1 MSLLVFQQVEIDHVQ
16 DKAGECVRFDAHGS
30 PLPVFR
36 LYGVTPEQNS
46 VTCHVHGF
54 LPYFY
59 IQCPAVV
66 TDSNLPEFHERL
78 LHRMKDSDT
87 TPWPLFRTEIVH
99 KTNVYGFVPK
109 STQERYIR
117 ITCTSPNAMNTA
129 KRVVEGG
136 FNYLKQADQHTQF
149 STYESNIPF
158 VMRFMVD
165 SLMTGVNWIE
175 LPAGKW
181 SLRTRGDSVSTSQ
194 IECDVFYADMLSH
207 APEAAWSHIAPLR
220 ILSFDIECAGRK
232 GIFPEAQHDPVIQI
246 AAVVTVQ
253 GDPTPLIRTIFTLN
267 SCAPIVGAEVLSYES
282 EVEMLDSFG
291 EFFGIVDPDVVIG
304 YNIANFDFP
313 YLLDR
318 ATAIKAVKFPF
329 LGRIARSQTKAKDTT
344 FSSKAY
350 GTRESKTINL
360 EGRIIFDLLQ
370 VMQRDYKLRSYS
382 LNSVSAHFLN
392 EQKEDVPHGIITDL
406 FKGNDETRRR
416 LAVYCLK
423 VTGIGVMCF
432 I

>member
-1 MSLLVFQQVEIDHVQ
+1 M
-16 DKAGECVRFDAHGS
+16 
-30 PLPVFR
+30 
-36 LYGVTPEQNS
+36 
-46 VTCHVHGF
+46 
-54 LPYFY
+54 
-59 IQCPAVV
+59 
-66 TDSNLPEFHERL
+66 
-78 LHRMKDSDT
+78 
-87 TPWPLFRTEIVH
+87 
-99 KTNVYGFVPK
+99 GFVF
-109 STQERYIR
+109 SD
-117 ITCTSPNAMNTA
+117 NTA
-129 KRVVEGG
+129 
-136 FNYLKQADQHTQF
+136 QPTAF

-165 SLMTGVNWIE
+165 THMTGVNWIE

-181 SLRTRGDSVSTSQ
+181 SLRTRGDHISTSQ
-194 IECDVFYADMLSH
+194 IECDIFYQDLISH
-207 APEAAWSHIAPLR
+207 TPEGSWSHIAPLR

-232 GIFPEAQHDPVIQI
+232 GVFPEAQHDPVIQI

-253 GDPTPLIRTIFTLN
+253 GESTPLIRTIFTLN
-267 SCAPIVGAEVLSYES
+267 SCAPIVGAEVLSFES
-282 EVEMLDSFG
+282 EVELLNSFG

-318 ATAIKAVKFPF
+318 ATAIKATKFPF
-329 LGRIARSQTKAKDTT
+329 LGRIASSQTKAKDTT

-360 EGRIIFDLLQ
+360 DGRIIFDILQ

-392 EQKEDVPHGIITDL
+392 EQKEDVPHGIISDL
-406 FKGNDETRRR
+406 FQGNDETRRR

-423 VTGIGVMCF
+423 VRDI
-432 I
+432 

>member
-1 MSLLVFQQVEIDHVQ
+1 ML
-16 DKAGECVRFDAHGS
+16 
-30 PLPVFR
+30 
-36 LYGVTPEQNS
+36 T
-46 VTCHVHGF
+46 
-54 LPYFY
+54 
-59 IQCPAVV
+59 
-66 TDSNLPEFHERL
+66 
-78 LHRMKDSDT
+78 
-87 TPWPLFRTEIVH
+87 LFFI
-99 KTNVYGFVPK
+99 G
-109 STQERYIR
+109 
-117 ITCTSPNAMNTA
+117 
-129 KRVVEGG
+129 VVETG
-136 FNYLKQADQHTQF
+136 FAYNENVNNVQF
-149 STYESNIPF
+149 QTFESNIPF

-165 SLMTGVNWIE
+165 THMTGVNWIE
-175 LPAGKW
+175 LPENKW
-181 SLRTRGDSVSTSQ
+181 SLRTKGDHQSTSQ
-194 IECDVFYADMLSH
+194 IECDIYYEDLISH

-246 AAVVTVQ
+246 AAVVTIQ
-253 GDPTPLIRTIFTLN
+253 GESTPSIRTIFTLN

-282 EVEMLDSFG
+282 EVEMLNAFG

-318 ATAIKAVKFPF
+318 ATAIKALQFPF
-329 LGRIARSQTKAKDTT
+329 LGRIAASQTKAKDTT

-360 EGRIIFDLLQ
+360 DGRIIFDILQ

-406 FKGNDETRRR
+406 FTGNDETRRR

-423 VTGIGVMCF
+423 VRNE
-432 I
+432 

>member
-1 MSLLVFQQVEIDHVQ
+1 MCLGLVIKYLSLLGALE
-16 DKAGECVRFDAHGS
+16 
-30 PLPVFR
+30 
-36 LYGVTPEQNS
+36 T
-46 VTCHVHGF
+46 
-54 LPYFY
+54 
-59 IQCPAVV
+59 
-66 TDSNLPEFHERL
+66 
-78 LHRMKDSDT
+78 
-87 TPWPLFRTEIVH
+87 
-99 KTNVYGFVPK
+99 GFVYADEGH
-109 STQERYIR
+109 ST
-117 ITCTSPNAMNTA
+117 A
-129 KRVVEGG
+129 
-136 FNYLKQADQHTQF
+136 F

-165 SLMTGVNWIE
+165 THMTGVNWLE

-181 SLRTRGDSVSTSQ
+181 SLRTRGDSQSTSQ
-194 IECDVFYADMLSH
+194 IECDIFYEDLVSH
-207 APEAAWSHIAPLR
+207 APEGTWSHIAPLR

-232 GIFPEAQHDPVIQI
+232 GVFPEAQKDPVIQI

-253 GDPTPLIRTIFTLN
+253 GEFTPLIRTIFTLK
-267 SCAPIVGAEVLSYES
+267 SCAPIVGAEVLSYDN
-282 EVEMLDSFG
+282 EVDLLNSFG

-318 ATAIKAVKFPF
+318 ATAIKASKFPY
-329 LGRIARSQTKAKDTT
+329 LGRIAESQTKAKDTT

-360 EGRIIFDLLQ
+360 DGRIIFDILQ

-392 EQKEDVPHGIITDL
+392 EQKEDVPHGIISDL
-406 FKGNDETRRR
+406 FNGNDETRRR

-423 VTGIGVMCF
+423 VI
-432 I
+432 

>member
-1 MSLLVFQQVEIDHVQ
+1 MESGFSYSEHV
-16 DKAGECVRFDAHGS
+16 
-30 PLPVFR
+30 
-36 LYGVTPEQNS
+36 
-46 VTCHVHGF
+46 
-54 LPYFY
+54 
-59 IQCPAVV
+59 
-66 TDSNLPEFHERL
+66 DS
-78 LHRMKDSDT
+78 
-87 TPWPLFRTEIVH
+87 
-99 KTNVYGFVPK
+99 
-109 STQERYIR
+109 
-117 ITCTSPNAMNTA
+117 
-129 KRVVEGG
+129 
-136 FNYLKQADQHTQF
+136 TQF
-149 STYESNIPF
+149 STFESNIPF

-165 SLMTGVNWIE
+165 THMTGCNWIE
-175 LPAGKW
+175 LPAGTW

-194 IECDVFYADMLSH
+194 IECDIYYQDLISH
-207 APEAAWSHIAPLR
+207 APEDQWSHIAPLR
-220 ILSFDIECAGRK
+220 IMSFDIECAGRK

-267 SCAPIVGAEVLSYES
+267 SCAHIVGAEVICHDS
-282 EVEMLDSFG
+282 EVEMLNAFG

-318 ATAIKAVKFPF
+318 ATAIKATKFPH
-329 LGRIARSQTKAKDTT
+329 LGRIVNVQTRAKDTT

-360 EGRIIFDLLQ
+360 DGRIIFDMLQ

-392 EQKEDVPHGIITDL
+392 EQKEDVPHGIISDL
-406 FKGNDETRRR
+406 FNGNDETRRR

-423 VTGIGVMCF
+423 VIHNTKLHNILISVLHAAF
-432 I
+432 YQITIILHSF